1 MIRLRDAATLAY
13 TKLQTHKIRT
23 GLTAGVAG
31 LLFGAVISVIIITT
45 GVFGSIDSFS
55 HEGLGQRT
63 ILGVGSLKSADFRA
77 YDHLDDQKFI
87 DEVEKMRNEYI
98 AKKARLA
105 QKYAIP
111 YDAEREDP
119 SPILISDDTK
129 TRYIDDRQMVS
140 KFVQMAEANHVD
152 KAKLRLDIDTLLQ
165 PYHTAKLLPQ
175 SYTLV
180 VRNGSFEYMK
190 TGAEPVIER
199 MTKGDASFASGQ
211 QPSIAVL
218 NQSAAQ
224 PFILHKDFDYK
235 SGEIPVIISL
245 PQAEEMLDYD
255 PLPNDATNQ
264 QKLDRLQQVRDN
276 ITKATASFCY
286 RNPASQRLLT
296 QALSQQADKAR
307 RTKDVFY
314 VAPSV
319 EYVVPAADS
328 CGPVAI
334 AKDSR
339 MNAEKERERAFMAY
353 QKELGEYEGEPVQHK
368 VTLRG
373 IGVAG
378 AVSASATAPSLKQM
392 VDTLLGSWLSYEEK
406 YFVVPSDM
414 LAEVPAAS
422 RPSYLFPQQNQNEQ
436 WYGERALMTSYLVE
450 FGDKEEAR
458 ALINKATGNGGLL
471 SSAGGDTNLMV
482 NPFGS
487 SSLIVDEAKTW
498 TTRILLW
505 ALVIIGGISLIISA
519 SLIGRM
525 VTDGRRESA
534 IFRAIGARRSDI
546 GLIYGMYAFLLSLRV
561 AIVAAA
567 IGLVVAIGIDV
578 WLSGDM
584 TVYARLAYAAV
595 DTTRE
600 FHLMS
605 VWSWLIAAV
614 IGAIIVS
621 GLLASI
627 VPILLG
633 ARRNPIKDMRDDS

>member
-1 MIRLRDAATLAY
+1 
-13 TKLQTHKIRT
+13 
-23 GLTAGVAG
+23 
-31 LLFGAVISVIIITT
+31 
-45 GVFGSIDSFS
+45 
-55 HEGLGQRT
+55 
-63 ILGVGSLKSADFRA
+63 
-77 YDHLDDQKFI
+77 
-87 DEVEKMRNEYI
+87 
-98 AKKARLA
+98 
-105 QKYAIP
+105 
-111 YDAEREDP
+111 
-119 SPILISDDTK
+119 
-129 TRYIDDRQMVS
+129 
-140 KFVQMAEANHVD
+140 
-152 KAKLRLDIDTLLQ
+152 
-165 PYHTAKLLPQ
+165 
-175 SYTLV
+175 
-180 VRNGSFEYMK
+180 
-190 TGAEPVIER
+190 
-199 MTKGDASFASGQ
+199 
-211 QPSIAVL
+211 
-218 NQSAAQ
+218 
-224 PFILHKDFDYK
+224 
-235 SGEIPVIISL
+235 
-245 PQAEEMLDYD
+245 
-255 PLPNDATNQ
+255 
-264 QKLDRLQQVRDN
+264 
-276 ITKATASFCY
+276 
-286 RNPASQRLLT
+286 
-296 QALSQQADKAR
+296 
-307 RTKDVFY
+307 
-314 VAPSV
+314 
-319 EYVVPAADS
+319 
-328 CGPVAI
+328 
-334 AKDSR
+334 
-339 MNAEKERERAFMAY
+339 
-353 QKELGEYEGEPVQHK
+353 
-368 VTLRG
+368 
-373 IGVAG
+373 
-378 AVSASATAPSLKQM
+378 
-392 VDTLLGSWLSYEEK
+392 
-406 YFVVPSDM
+406 M

-600 FHLMS
+600 FHLIS